1 MLARLVLQLK
11 LMTEIIQIF
20 TDGACKGNPGPGGY
34 GVVLV
39 AGDRR
44 KELSGGFRKTTNNR
58 MELLACIEGLGALKK
73 PSRVVL
79 TSDSKYVVN
88 AMEKGWAERWRSK
101 GWKLS
106 PSKPA
111 KNPDLWAKLL
121 ALCAVHEV
129 RFEWVKGHSEHAE
142 NERCDALAVAAS
154 NGRDLPADEA
164 FERSESILPVDD
176 LFGQ

>member
-1 MLARLVLQLK
+1 MNDTV
-11 LMTEIIQIF
+11 EIF

-39 AGDRR
+39 AGDRKR
-44 KELSGGFRKTTNNR
+44 ELSGGFRKTTNNR
-58 MELLACIEGLGALKK
+58 MELLACIEGLRSLKL
-73 PSRVVL
+73 PSSVVL

-88 AMEKGWAERWRSK
+88 AMVKGWAKKWRSR

-111 KNPDLWAKLL
+111 KNPDLWAQLL
-121 ALCAVHEV
+121 DLCDEHTV
-129 RFEWVKGHSEHAE
+129 RFEWVKGHSEHPE

-154 NGRDLPADEA
+154 ERKDLPADEP
-164 FERSESILPVDD
+164 FENPNPAIACDD
-176 LFGQ
+176 LFSL